1 LTDNAKADIEYWKL
15 KNQIKIIK
23 RINLLLEDILRNP
36 SKGIGKPEALRY
48 ELSGYWSRRINN
60 EHRILYSLSDNI
72 ITVYSLRYHYKEL
85 PSQ

>member
-1 LTDNAKADIEYWKL
+1 MTDNAKADIEYWKL

-60 EHRILYSLSDNI
+60 EHRILYSFSDNI

-85 PSQ
+85 PS